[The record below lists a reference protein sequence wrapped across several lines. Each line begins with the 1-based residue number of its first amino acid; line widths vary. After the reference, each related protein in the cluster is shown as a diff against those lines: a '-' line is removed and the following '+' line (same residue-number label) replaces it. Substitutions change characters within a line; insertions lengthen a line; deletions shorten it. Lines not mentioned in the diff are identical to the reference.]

1 MPSRKLNCWEV
12 MGCGREPGGTHTDDL
27 GPCPAATERS
37 CGGANCGQNAGRL
50 CWAVGGTLC
59 HGEVCGTHAQKIED
73 CKACP
78 FFKRVKYEEG
88 AHFQLLRPGL
98 GATDPD
104 ALHQLLNNVSSL
116 VGIGRDILACLAER
130 PLLARITQHAL
141 TVTHAASACAYVLDE
156 SGQELVLSARAG
168 SLSRPDRM
176 DVAAGAPAAE
186 AARGMGLYKGPCSLP
201 GSSEP
206 VSAIAIPIGGDG
218 RAVGVLEVVKCDGNF
233 SLDDEWF
240 LWELSLI
247 AALGVRNA
255 RAIEEMSQLRAFDK
269 AKSKF
274 VAILMHQVGSPL
286 ATIACS
292 LQALLQLGDKL
303 PAAQRQELARCS
315 LERVESIQ
323 ALSRTLLDLAS
334 IRSGSSL
341 HAIRPVSPSD
351 PMRQEI
357 DDRLPQA
364 REQGVEVAMND
375 RTGGALVLADPDGLR
390 VLFGNLL
397 DNAIKYSAGPGKRV
411 EVELVTEEDAVC
423 ARVRDQG
430 IGIPPEE
437 QTKIFEE
444 LRRGSNAAGSE
455 ASGFGLG
462 LAFVRELIDCY
473 QGEIGIESAVG
484 VGTTV
489 TVKLPRQGTQT
500 TESD

>member
-1 MPSRKLNCWEV
+1 
-12 MGCGREPGGTHTDDL
+12 
-27 GPCPAATERS
+27 
-37 CGGANCGQNAGRL
+37 
-50 CWAVGGTLC
+50 
-59 HGEVCGTHAQKIED
+59 VCGAQAQKIED
-73 CKACP
+73 CKSCP

-98 GATDPD
+98 GATDPET
-104 ALHQLLNNVSSL
+104 LHQLLNNVSSL
-116 VGIGRDILACLAER
+116 VGIGRDILACLAEG
-130 PLLARITQHAL
+130 PLLARIAQHAL
-141 TVTHAASACAYVLDE
+141 AVTRSASASAYVLDE
-156 SGQELVLSARAG
+156 SGEELILSAGVG

-176 DVAAGAPAAE
+176 AVTAGEPAAE
-186 AARGMGLYKGPCSLP
+186 AARAMGLYKGSCSLP
-201 GSSEP
+201 GPPEP
-206 VSAIAIPIGGDG
+206 VPAIAIPIGGG
-218 RAVGVLEVVKCDGNF
+218 GGAVGVLEVVKSDGSF
-233 SLDDEWF
+233 SLNDEWF

-255 RAIEEMSQLRAFDK
+255 RTIEELSHLRNFDK

-292 LQALLQLGDKL
+292 LQALLQLGGEL
-303 PAAQRQELARCS
+303 PEEQRQELARCS

-323 ALSRTLLDLAS
+323 ALSRALLDLAS

-341 HAIRPVSPSD
+341 HDARLVSPSD

-364 REQGVEVAMND
+364 REQGVEVAMSD
-375 RTGGALVLADPDGLR
+375 RTGGALVMADPDGLR

-411 EVELVTEEDAVC
+411 EAELVTEGDGVC
-423 ARVRDQG
+423 VHVRDQG

-444 LRRGSNAAGSE
+444 LRRGTNAAGSD
-455 ASGFGLG
+455 ASGSGLG
-462 LAFVRELIDCY
+462 LAFVRELVDRY
-473 QGEIGIESAVG
+473 QGEIDIESAVG

-489 TVKLPRQGTQT
+489 TVKLPLQSTQAA
-500 TESD
+500 ESD